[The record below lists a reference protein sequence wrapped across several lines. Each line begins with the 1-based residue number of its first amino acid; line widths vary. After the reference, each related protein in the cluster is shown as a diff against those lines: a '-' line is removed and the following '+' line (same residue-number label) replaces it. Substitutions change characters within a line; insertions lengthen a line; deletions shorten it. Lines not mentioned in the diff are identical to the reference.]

1 MPQRWTKP
9 SCDELGDSE
18 FRCDFCSSCYFFTK
32 KLTKSIGFCMRSMLV
47 SWNANPV
54 AWSILTFSWQVS
66 DSEVSLGAAC
76 GTTEHGS
83 VELLLCRIDQTPRN
97 GMECRE
103 NWKNAKRV
111 GQSICISR
119 NRVKSLL
126 NFNQWLSI
134 KPTKVKK
141 NKWRGA
147 FCGCLG
153 ILQGLSRLDSAFW
166 DRTFQ

>member
-1 MPQRWTKP
+1 MIQGFSRGHLATRRLCLHWISGRGTWDAFWGWKNRP
-9 SCDELGDSE
+9 DELGDSE
-18 FRCDFCSSCYFFTK
+18 FRCDFCSSFYYKT
-32 KLTKSIGFCMRSMLV
+32 TSWPRAYEGMHSMLV
-47 SWNANPV
+47 SLNANPV
-54 AWSILTFSWQVS
+54 AWSILTFSCQVS
-66 DSEVSLGAAC
+66 DSEVSLGAAW

-83 VELLLCRIDQTPRN
+83 VELLLCRIYQTPRN

-134 KPTKVKK
+134 KPTKV
-141 NKWRGA
+141 
-147 FCGCLG
+147 
-153 ILQGLSRLDSAFW
+153 
-166 DRTFQ
+166 